1 MLYELDQLRIAFGR
15 KGREFHDI
23 LKVGRTQ
30 LQDAVPMTLGQEFH
44 SFATTLGEDLE
55 RLRET
60 IKLLSEVNL
69 GATAIGTGIT
79 ADPGYA
85 AAVVAHLS
93 AITGHARSSRRPT
106 SSRRRATPASS

>member
-1 MLYELDQLRIAFGR
+1 
-15 KGREFHDI
+15 
-23 LKVGRTQ
+23 
-30 LQDAVPMTLGQEFH
+30 MTLGQEFH
-44 SFATTLGEDLE
+44 GYATTLGEDIA

-69 GATAIGTGIT
+69 GGTAVGTGIT

-85 AAVVAHLS
+85 ASVVRHLS
-93 AITGHARSSRRPT
+93 EITGQRLETAPT